1 MKKTYIC
8 PYCFEKNNINEVEF
22 RCENTAKKMD
32 GSDVCPLEDDA
43 ILNQFLGIKNGMPRR
58 KVFGATSNFLQKFQM
73 PAKAICPVCQKESHD
88 RVCKKCHSRLPNDIA
103 ETEDMFFSII
113 GAKNTGKSHYL
124 AVLINIISEVL
135 TKNFPFCISAAD
147 DATSQRYKK
156 DFKKVVYDDKVTI
169 SATQKRENMK
179 AEDKN
184 PLIYYIKFYKNSSSG
199 AKKPIKTITVA
210 FFDTAGEDLD
220 AEDTMLNVN
229 RYIFNSSGIIFLL
242 DPLQLSGVRERLLS
256 LGVTSE
262 KDLPSINTE
271 METIISRTIRL
282 IRKANGL
289 KTNEKIKIPL
299 AVAFSKIDA
308 LAPIL
313 DKSSYLLTNS
323 KHSEYGKFDVGDSE
337 NVQMEIES
345 LLSTWSGNDLLQQ
358 VSVNFDKYGFFG
370 LSALGCN
377 PGATQKI
384 ANVSPLRVE
393 DPFLWLL
400 WQHKLIGSEK

>member
-1 MKKTYIC
+1 M
-8 PYCFEKNNINEVEF
+8 
-22 RCENTAKKMD
+22 
-32 GSDVCPLEDDA
+32 
-43 ILNQFLGIKNGMPRR
+43 
-58 KVFGATSNFLQKFQM
+58 
-73 PAKAICPVCQKESHD
+73 
-88 RVCKKCHSRLPNDIA
+88 
-103 ETEDMFFSII
+103 
-113 GAKNTGKSHYL
+113 
-124 AVLINIISEVL
+124 
-135 TKNFPFCISAAD
+135 
-147 DATSQRYKK
+147 
-156 DFKKVVYDDKVTI
+156 
-169 SATQKRENMK
+169 
-179 AEDKN
+179 
-184 PLIYYIKFYKNSSSG
+184 
-199 AKKPIKTITVA
+199 
-210 FFDTAGEDLD
+210 D

-256 LGVTSE
+256 LGTTLE

-289 KTNEKIKIPL
+289 KANEKIKIPL

-313 DKSSYLLTNS
+313 DKSSYLLTKSN
-323 KHSEYGKFDVGDSE
+323 HSEYGKFDVGDSE

-377 PGATQKI
+377 PGAAQKI
-384 ANVSPLRVE
+384 ANVSPHRVE

-400 WQHKLIGSEK
+400 WQYKLIESEK